1 MRKSCSHQTSSR
13 QNGGTVKQQ
22 QEEADEDVNMLDEAE
37 QQQII
42 EDFQIQHRKQA
53 LWFRLSFGVLCGFW
67 AFFYLYHACYH
78 YWEPWG
84 TRILTEYRSQCSKN
98 GYELV
103 KWSVLVAASCL
114 LSSIGLLGNILA
126 SFFNSQ
132 NDKLMVRDGLLACVH
147 LGVLLNIGSVIWW
160 GTLTAQLFIRERR
173 KEASEIILPLLW
185 TATPIVMALMA
196 WGCEASLRVTKA
208 EIEELKKSTYHFKKL

>member
-1 MRKSCSHQTSSR
+1 MDMNQLNGLSQWPLPVCS
-13 QNGGTVKQQ
+13 
-22 QEEADEDVNMLDEAE
+22 
-37 QQQII
+37 
-42 EDFQIQHRKQA
+42 
-53 LWFRLSFGVLCGFW
+53 
-67 AFFYLYHACYH
+67 
-78 YWEPWG
+78 
-84 TRILTEYRSQCSKN
+84 
-98 GYELV
+98 
-103 KWSVLVAASCL
+103 L
-114 LSSIGLLGNILA
+114 LSDYLEIYSLL
-126 SFFNSQ
+126 FFNSQ